1 MIRRPPRST
10 LFPYTTLFRS
20 RIPCSSFGRGRDADC
35 SAPPAQTRAGAF
47 NAHGSYLGGGGKM
60 RQTAAKEGES
70 RLRNLRQLA
79 DSVQLTT
86 RLAPEN
92 RSRTGNPEE
101 SWAK

>member
-1 MIRRPPRST
+1 MNCRLSLAVSRVPVSVAVGMPIARHPPHRPVLARLTHTVLT
-10 LFPYTTLFRS
+10 LE
-20 RIPCSSFGRGRDADC
+20 A
-35 SAPPAQTRAGAF
+35 AA
-47 NAHGSYLGGGGKM
+47 KM